1 MVENIEKQTEEKE
14 MQNFM
19 MNLPIEGESEENYTE
34 INIGQSWNNI
44 MDKEE
49 NFQNIE
55 HWRIEKKQNK
65 TKRMAGIYLSGRM
78 SWKIKIGWNWNRS

>member
-1 MVENIEKQTEEKE
+1 MGNDLAK
-14 MQNFM
+14 QNFM
-19 MNLPIEGESEENYTE
+19 MSLPIEGESEENYTE

-55 HWRIEKKQNK
+55 HWRIDQKQNK
-65 TKRMAGIYLSGRM
+65 WRKSNFSGRM

>member
-55 HWRIEKKQNK
+55 HWRIDQKQNK
-65 TKRMAGIYLSGRM
+65 TKQMAE
-78 SWKIKIGWNWNRS
+78 IKFKREDVMED